1 MADDPASTV
10 KTTESKS
17 RVRLTGDQVVNII
30 VGWAGGQCY
39 RD

>member
-1 MADDPASTV
+1 MAEDLASTA

-30 VGWAGGQCY
+30 VGRAGGQ
-39 RD
+39 